1 MQANYNTIKFI
12 DIKTVWEKNVY
23 DFREMGDI
31 DNELDCS
38 FLCNNVEK
46 ENFCDLFVFEDQK
59 CYFGSSGESKGVI
72 ENDLAN
78 ATIYVTKGNVKLS
91 DSIVVKTAKT

>member
-46 ENFCDLFVFEDQK
+46 ENSCDLFAFEDQK

>member
-1 MQANYNTIKFI
+1 
-12 DIKTVWEKNVY
+12 
-23 DFREMGDI
+23 MGDI

-46 ENFCDLFVFEDQK
+46 ENSCDLFAFEDQK
-59 CYFGSSGESKGVI
+59 CYFGSSGESKGLI

-78 ATIYVTKGNVKLS
+78 ATIYVTKGNMKFHLFLKQLTLNIYNIS
-91 DSIVVKTAKT
+91 SYRKFRSIDNSFW